1 MYIQVSMHDQNI
13 QPLTRKTFNRFLET
27 NQFSLNA
34 IDKTNNEPVSDSVVL
49 YNIVIHKLLEQ
60 GVQFS
65 SPGNS
70 PQRHFIL
77 WFNAQIDKS
86 QTYSRRIEIKEKYF
100 DLICE
105 IIFNLKSNK

>member
-1 MYIQVSMHDQNI
+1 MSITNNKL
-13 QPLTRKTFNRFLET
+13 LTRETFDQFLES

-34 IDKTNNEPVSDSVVL
+34 IDKETNEPVSDAIVL
-49 YNIVIHKLLEQ
+49 FNIVIQKLLEQ

-77 WFNAQIDKS
+77 WFNAQIDHT
-86 QTYSRRIEIKEKYF
+86 QTYSYQIELKQKYY
-100 DLICE
+100 DMICE
-105 IIFNLKSNK
+105 LVKKVISSDFNT

>member
-1 MYIQVSMHDQNI
+1 MKKYNI
-13 QPLTRKTFNRFLET
+13 QPLTRETFNQFLEVK
-27 NQFSLNA
+27 QFSLNA

-77 WFNAQIDKS
+77 WFNAQVDNS
-86 QTYSRRIEIKEKYF
+86 QTYAYKIDLKEKYLN
-100 DLICE
+100 LILE
-105 IIFNLKSNK
+105 IIEKISRVEN